1 MATEPDAE
9 RGASAV
15 PGGPADEAE
24 TRAAPPEPSRRSE
37 AEVADREGGPRGAA
51 QRKESSPRK
60 GHEVDPATLAQIG
73 HLGLRA
79 RLLADSALSG
89 LHRSRNHGTSVEFA
103 EHKEYSP
110 GDDVRHLDWRAFARF
125 DRDFIKR
132 FEDEASLRALL
143 VVDRSGTMGYPTE
156 AEGRLS
162 KLESSKTAAA
172 ALAFVL
178 ARQGDA
184 AGVASF
190 AERLRVHVPPRAR
203 RGHLQEILTELE
215 RLEASGETRFDAAI
229 DTLTEGLTRRSVVVF
244 FTDLL
249 DGGLAALPAL
259 GRLRARGHDVVLF
272 HVLDADELD
281 FPFEEATLFTSL
293 ESDAEMQVDG
303 RDLRAAFLEEMAR
316 FRSEAEAGCRRV
328 RVDYHLFRT
337 DESPGVQLA
346 RFLASRTSARSTAR

>member
-1 MATEPDAE
+1 M
-9 RGASAV
+9 
-15 PGGPADEAE
+15 
-24 TRAAPPEPSRRSE
+24 
-37 AEVADREGGPRGAA
+37 
-51 QRKESSPRK
+51 
-60 GHEVDPATLAQIG
+60 
-73 HLGLRA
+73 
-79 RLLADSALSG
+79 
-89 LHRSRNHGTSVEFA
+89 
-103 EHKEYSP
+103 
-110 GDDVRHLDWRAFARF
+110 
-125 DRDFIKR
+125 
-132 FEDEASLRALL
+132 
-143 VVDRSGTMGYPTE
+143 
-156 AEGRLS
+156 
-162 KLESSKTAAA
+162 
-172 ALAFVL
+172 
-178 ARQGDA
+178 
-184 AGVASF
+184 
-190 AERLRVHVPPRAR
+190 
-203 RGHLQEILTELE
+203 
-215 RLEASGETRFDAAI
+215 
-229 DTLTEGLTRRSVVVF
+229 VF